1 MLRQPLEI
9 QDFRK
14 WSEVEMGS
22 GKEITQVTAGVVR
35 VNHLLRKSM
44 EKAEI

>member
-1 MLRQPLEI
+1 MLRQPVEI

-22 GKEITQVTAGVVR
+22 RREITQVTAGVVR
-35 VNHLLRKSM
+35 VNHLRRKST